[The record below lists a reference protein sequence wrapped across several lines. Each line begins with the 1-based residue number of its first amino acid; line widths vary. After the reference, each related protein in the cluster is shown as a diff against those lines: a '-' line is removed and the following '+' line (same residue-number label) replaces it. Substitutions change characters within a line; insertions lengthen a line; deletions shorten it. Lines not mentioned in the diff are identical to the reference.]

1 MANTIERVLGWVALV
16 ALVLAIGALAI
27 TFVPGGQD
35 WWAQITAPFANPS
48 GKPTID
54 DAQAALDSGDAAGAN
69 KIAAQVVAADASD
82 ASVDNRAGN
91 IAERAGDER
100 AAAHDYAAGE
110 AADDRNPWNFVAL
123 GELYAREGD
132 YSQADT
138 QLRAALSIVPDAQ
151 FLHYDLGTVEL
162 HEGLTQPALA
172 DFEAELK
179 RTPDYQPA
187 LIGKAQAL
195 GLLGRP
201 LEAAQAR
208 KLALAAPKPSPSTIA
223 VPSPS
228 PSVVASPSP
237 APSPSVKP
245 SPAASPSPT
254 PRPTASA
261 SPTPT
266 AAPSKRPAS
275 PPPSPSPV
283 VVAHRA
289 VVARPAATPS
299 LPSPTPTPGRLPL
312 SIADLASE
320 AKGYLFSVASDP
332 NFTRALPFADPTQS
346 IAQLKSAILKGSIED
361 VLSAGT
367 AAMLSHH
374 FALAQSAFTTAT
386 DEAPNDWRG
395 PYLAGIN
402 AQQRGDQA
410 AARIFFTQAASRG
423 GQAPVYVSLAVA
435 DVAEGDD
442 SGGLDAA
449 RHAQRIA
456 PDFAPASFTAGM
468 IDILLAD
475 VPSAENE
482 LAVAANASGA
492 PDRTSYFLTTL
503 REREGVSP

>member
-1 MANTIERVLGWVALV
+1 M
-16 ALVLAIGALAI
+16 
-27 TFVPGGQD
+27 
-35 WWAQITAPFANPS
+35 
-48 GKPTID
+48 
-54 DAQAALDSGDAAGAN
+54 
-69 KIAAQVVAADASD
+69 
-82 ASVDNRAGN
+82 
-91 IAERAGDER
+91 
-100 AAAHDYAAGE
+100 
-110 AADDRNPWNFVAL
+110 
-123 GELYAREGD
+123 
-132 YSQADT
+132 
-138 QLRAALSIVPDAQ
+138 
-151 FLHYDLGTVEL
+151 
-162 HEGLTQPALA
+162 
-172 DFEAELK
+172 
-179 RTPDYQPA
+179 
-187 LIGKAQAL
+187 
-195 GLLGRP
+195 
-201 LEAAQAR
+201 
-208 KLALAAPKPSPSTIA
+208 
-223 VPSPS
+223 
-228 PSVVASPSP
+228 
-237 APSPSVKP
+237 
-245 SPAASPSPT
+245 
-254 PRPTASA
+254 
-261 SPTPT
+261 
-266 AAPSKRPAS
+266 
-275 PPPSPSPV
+275 